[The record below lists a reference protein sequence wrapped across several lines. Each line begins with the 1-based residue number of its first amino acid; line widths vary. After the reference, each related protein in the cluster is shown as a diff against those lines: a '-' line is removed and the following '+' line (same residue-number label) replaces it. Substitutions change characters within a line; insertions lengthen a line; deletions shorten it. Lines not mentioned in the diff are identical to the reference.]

1 VDLNLTK
8 NETNSL
14 ILGLNVSF
22 SNQNKTMKK
31 FDKASISIDLALEM
45 AKEAMKKATEIG
57 LKISVS
63 IVDESGVE
71 KAFARMDGAPLI
83 SVETAR
89 KKAVLAAGFGIATG
103 SSWYNFIK
111 DDPILMHGA
120 DQLPGFILLGGGS
133 PIQIDGQLCGAI
145 GISGG
150 HYSQD
155 EICVSAA
162 LQLI

>member
-1 VDLNLTK
+1 
-8 NETNSL
+8 
-14 ILGLNVSF
+14 
-22 SNQNKTMKK
+22 MKK
-31 FDKASISIDLALEM
+31 FEKASVSIDLAIEM
-45 AKEAMKKATEIG
+45 AKEAMKKASEFG

-89 KKAVLAAGFGIATG
+89 KKAVLAVGFGIPTG
-103 SSWYNFIK
+103 NAWYNFIK

-133 PIQIDGQLCGAI
+133 PISLDGQLCGAI
-145 GISGG
+145 GVSGG

-155 EICVSAA
+155 EVCVSAA

>member
-1 VDLNLTK
+1 
-8 NETNSL
+8 
-14 ILGLNVSF
+14 
-22 SNQNKTMKK
+22 MKK
-31 FDKASISIDLALEM
+31 FEKASVTIDLAIEM
-45 AKEAMKKATEIG
+45 AKAAMNKASEIG

-63 IVDESGVE
+63 IVDESGIE

-89 KKAVLAAGFGIATG
+89 KKAVLAVGFGMPTG
-103 SSWYNFIK
+103 APWYNFIK
-111 DDPILMHGA
+111 DDPILMNGA

-133 PIQIDGQLCGAI
+133 PITIDGHLCGAI

-155 EICVSAA
+155 ET
-162 LQLI
+162 

>member
-1 VDLNLTK
+1 
-8 NETNSL
+8 
-14 ILGLNVSF
+14 
-22 SNQNKTMKK
+22 MKK
-31 FDKASISIDLALEM
+31 FEKASISIDLAMEM

-57 LKISVS
+57 LNISVC

-71 KAFARMDGAPLI
+71 KTFVRMNGAPLI

-89 KKAVLAAGFGIATG
+89 KKALLAVGFGIPTG

-133 PIQIDGQLCGAI
+133 PIQIDGQMCGAI

-155 EICVSAA
+155 EVCVSAA
-162 LQLI
+162 LQII

>member
-1 VDLNLTK
+1 
-8 NETNSL
+8 
-14 ILGLNVSF
+14 
-22 SNQNKTMKK
+22 MKK
-31 FDKASISIDLALEM
+31 FEKASVSIELAMEM
-45 AKEAMKKATEIG
+45 AKEAMKKASEIG

-89 KKAVLAAGFGIATG
+89 KKAVLAAGFGIPTG
-103 SSWYNFIK
+103 NAWYNFIK
-111 DDPILMHGA
+111 DDPILMNGA

-133 PIQIDGQLCGAI
+133 PISIDGQLCGAI
-145 GISGG
+145 GVSGG

-155 EICVSAA
+155 ETCVAAA